1 MQAWLDS
8 FVIVNLA
15 GMYTELCLPC
25 ICLYLT
31 FFFSARPSNS
41 YMQEPHRGNSS
52 VGISGDD

>member
-31 FFFSARPSNS
+31 FFFPLARPIPTCKNHTVVI
-41 YMQEPHRGNSS
+41 HR
-52 VGISGDD
+52 